1 MSEADFKE
9 VAEIDKKVFSVSWS
23 EKSFRDAAL
32 SPENLYLVCLQDDK
46 IAGYCGMWGSFGDG
60 NITNV
65 CVKEEYRNQGVG
77 YEMLS
82 ELMNIGINEYKIE
95 VFYLEVRQSNDSA
108 KHLYE
113 KLGFR
118 SIGVRKNFYE
128 KPVEDANIMSK
139 IIKKD
144 S

>member
-82 ELMNIGINEYKIE
+82 EMMNIGINEYKIE